1 MTASA
6 IQGDKEKTTRAG
18 MDDYLA
24 KPVRG
29 QTLERM
35 LLKWARSG
43 KDEGRLNRHQQDH
56 IHDGSSCSSTE
67 ADSAPVTPAP
77 TDHEHVQEKK
87 EADAV
92 STNLPGT
99 ESVGD
104 RGMQRVEAED
114 KAISLQDDKLLAA
127 SETTNHQHHHQQQYN
142 MTTPPNGSSQHRPE
156 HAPTALTEENMTRLG
171 RQHGQDDSVS
181 SPTNS
186 IDSLHHTRHASSI
199 SVSPSAMTANR
210 NGEAAGLA
218 ADSRSTSHLH
228 ERPHLNRQDDSGGSS
243 SSKSSSQFRSTT
255 QDQAAGLKGSSA
267 AGLVDKAGEA
277 DGAGIGALAMSMRG
291 QLTRGESEQTVTM
304 GRSSHE

>member
-56 IHDGSSCSSTE
+56 IHDDSSCTSTE

-77 TDHEHVQEKK
+77 ADHKHVQEKK
-87 EADAV
+87 EVDAV
-92 STNLPGT
+92 STSLPGT

-104 RGMQRVEAED
+104 RGMQRVEAEE
-114 KAISLQDDKLLAA
+114 KAISLRDEKLLAA
-127 SETTNHQHHHQQQYN
+127 SEATNHQHHQQQHYN
-142 MTTPPNGSSQHRPE
+142 MTTPPNGPSQHRPK
-156 HAPTALTEENMTRLG
+156 HAPTALTEENMTRLD
-171 RQHGQDDSVS
+171 RQHGQDDPVS

-186 IDSLHHTRHASSI
+186 IDSLHHTRHPSSI

-218 ADSRSTSHLH
+218 ADSKSPSYPH
-228 ERPHLNRQDDSGGSS
+228 ERPHLNSQDDSGGSS
-243 SSKSSSQFRSTT
+243 SNSSSQFRSTT

-267 AGLVDKAGEA
+267 AGLADKAGDA
-277 DGAGIGALAMSMRG
+277 DGSGIGALAMSMRG

-304 GRSSHE
+304 GRSSHK